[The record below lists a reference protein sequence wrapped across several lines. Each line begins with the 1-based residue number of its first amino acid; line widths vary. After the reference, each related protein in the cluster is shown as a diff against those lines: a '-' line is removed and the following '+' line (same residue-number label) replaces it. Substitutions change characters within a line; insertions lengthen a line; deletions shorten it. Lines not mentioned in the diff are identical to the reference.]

1 MKTLEIEIKATKD
14 LASQIYQ
21 DALMIRKEVFV
32 KEQGVDMA
40 LELDGELGPTHYVL
54 YYKGKPAATART
66 SFEQAGWHIQ
76 RVATLKS
83 YRKLGLAKRLLSKIE
98 EDARQ
103 SKVAYLTLGAQDSAQ
118 GFYTKLGY
126 QVVGAGFLDAGITH
140 HRMDKSLQ
148 IKEN

>member
-1 MKTLEIEIKATKD
+1 MSTLEIEIKATKD

-66 SFEQAGWHIQ
+66 SSEQAGWHIQ

-126 QVVGAGFLDAGITH
+126 QVVGAGFLDAGIAH
-140 HRMDKSLQ
+140 HRMAKPLQ

>member
-66 SFEQAGWHIQ
+66 SSEQAGWHIQ
-76 RVATLKS
+76 RVATFKS
-83 YRKLGLAKRLLSKIE
+83 NRKLGLAKRQLSKIE

-126 QVVGAGFLDAGITH
+126 QVVGAGFLDAGIAH

-148 IKEN
+148 TKEN

>member
-54 YYKGKPAATART
+54 YYQGKPATTARI
-66 SFEQAGWHIQ
+66 SPEQAGWHIQ

-126 QVVGAGFLDAGITH
+126 QVVGAGFLDAGIVH

>member
-14 LASQIYQ
+14 LASQIYK

-40 LELDGELGPTHYVL
+40 LELDGELGPTYYVL

-66 SFEQAGWHIQ
+66 SSEQAGWHIQ

-126 QVVGAGFLDAGITH
+126 QVVGAGFLDAGIAH
-140 HRMDKSLQ
+140 HRMDKVLQ
-148 IKEN
+148 IKAD

>member
-54 YYKGKPAATART
+54 YYKSKPVATART
-66 SFEQAGWHIQ
+66 SFERAGWHIQ

-126 QVVGAGFLDAGITH
+126 QVVGAGFLDAGIAH

-148 IKEN
+148 IKGN